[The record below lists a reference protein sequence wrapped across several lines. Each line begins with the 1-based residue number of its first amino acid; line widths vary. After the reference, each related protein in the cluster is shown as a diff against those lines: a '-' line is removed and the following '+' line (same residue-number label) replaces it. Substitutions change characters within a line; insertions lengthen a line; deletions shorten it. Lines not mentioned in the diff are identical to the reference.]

1 MEFNKEDI
9 NIGGSIFWI
18 LMVLL
23 SLSGLAYLL
32 IWSFHNDSVRGVVIS
47 VIFTTLIIAGIL
59 LSRMKIF
66 DFYSWGDNAL
76 SFTLGFFAWLGLGRL
91 FGTQSILSVSEN
103 HLFAAIAA
111 DLPQLVEV
119 ILNVFIIPIAEEIFW
134 MIGIPFAL
142 ISVMNELGKKY
153 PLWKNLYLQMFVI
166 IVVASVTFAIF
177 HVGKMFIG
185 FMIAAIVFRT
195 IMIVLIYG
203 EHKFDIIKGIN
214 LVVGFAIGAHI
225 ANNMI
230 STGIQKTYLVLQTNT
245 TVFIIVLV
253 FFGVLFLSA
262 LNTILRFVLG
272 KSKSLQSVE
281 VRK

>member
-1 MEFNKEDI
+1 MNKEDI

-23 SLSGLAYLL
+23 SLSGLTYLL
-32 IWSFHNDSVRGVVIS
+32 IWSFHNDSVRGVVVS

-76 SFTLGFFAWLGLGRL
+76 SFTIGFFAWLGLGSL
-91 FGTQSILSVSEN
+91 FGQQSVLSVSEN

-134 MIGIPFAL
+134 MVGIPFAL
-142 ISVMNELGKKY
+142 ISIMNQLSKNY
-153 PLWKNLYLQMFVI
+153 PIWKNLYLQMFVI
-166 IVVASVTFAIF
+166 IVIASTTFAIF
-177 HVGKMFIG
+177 HVGRMFIG
-185 FMIAAIVFRT
+185 FIIAAMVFRT
-195 IMIVLIYG
+195 IMVVLIYG
-203 EHKFDIIKGIN
+203 DHKFDMIKGIN

-225 ANNMI
+225 ANNLI
-230 STGIQKTYLVLQTNT
+230 HTGIEKTWLVLQTNT
-245 TVFIIVLV
+245 TVFAIVLI
-253 FFGVLFLSA
+253 FFAVMFLSA
-262 LNTILRFVLG
+262 LNTVLRFMLG
-272 KSKSLQSVE
+272 KSKSLESIGE
-281 VRK
+281 VRR